1 MRQYTGDTEVRRSP
15 SDQEE
20 VWVHLLILEL
30 EMKEKGSSLAS
41 LPLFTFS
48 IYTLLS
54 ILTLTSNCF
63 LLLSSSTTVIAQ
75 KETQASRKLL
85 VPFISEVKEPGLGR
99 WRNWTAIET
108 NWSRVEP
115 RSWNALLSCPE
126 LRLVLCISSTP
137 NPFSCRLCLGRRHR
151 RGQGHSLWQ
160 RITPRERRNSWRG
173 NWLFV
178 SATNTLSCQQTE
190 WAHQSGAGGRGT
202 WAVCRSCCWS
212 STQALP
218 LTSEPN
224 HLASLVLFP

>member
-48 IYTLLS
+48 IYTSLS

-85 VPFISEVKEPGLGR
+85 VPFISEVEEPGLGR

-108 NWSRVEP
+108 NWSRVELG
-115 RSWNALLSCPE
+115 SWNGPFELSWIEAGP
-126 LRLVLCISSTP
+126 LHFLHPKSIQLQAVS
-137 NPFSCRLCLGRRHR
+137 
-151 RGQGHSLWQ
+151 
-160 RITPRERRNSWRG
+160 REE
-173 NWLFV
+173 
-178 SATNTLSCQQTE
+178 AQ
-190 WAHQSGAGGRGT
+190 T
-202 WAVCRSCCWS
+202 WARP
-212 STQALP
+212 LP
-218 LTSEPN
+218 LAEDNT
-224 HLASLVLFP
+224 